1 MAQEATV
8 SRESIEE
15 LANTI
20 KESIDSSIKSA
31 FQSVI
36 VPEKAGNLVQDISQS
51 FETKNMSSLATA
63 IEKTNTLIEKVGFNL
78 EKFSKGINDTFEKY
92 LAQKTGAEKQ
102 V

>member
-1 MAQEATV
+1 MA
-8 SRESIEE
+8 SREQLEE
-15 LANTI
+15 LAKTISSSI
-20 KESIDSSIKSA
+20 KESIQSA

-51 FETKNMSSLATA
+51 FETKNMSELAIA
-63 IEKTNTLIEKVGFNL
+63 IGKTNTLIEKVGFNL